1 LLIKRERQDKRNGKT
16 RTVGKYQVF
25 HDGLRLFR
33 VYRAPLLSHPGQAT
47 IPGGNRRRVEAGK
60 YPLRTQA
67 GTKFV
72 TLNYTKNTNPAAIPR
87 PGLELAETNMR
98 REILIHPGRGSKRA
112 RRKKRPRHI
121 A

>member
-1 LLIKRERQDKRNGKT
+1 MLVDPLHDARIGCIDVLLYFVWRPKKIAIHGTGWELLIKRERQDKRNGKT

-67 GTKFV
+67 GT
-72 TLNYTKNTNPAAIPR
+72 
-87 PGLELAETNMR
+87 
-98 REILIHPGRGSKRA
+98 
-112 RRKKRPRHI
+112 
-121 A
+121 